1 MVLLTSSAF
10 CSSAVGI
17 ARSSVSSAVAI
28 PGRDTITEAIEVAAT
43 SRRNSALEDDVCAH
57 NCVVG
62 IEEDDDDDDNG
73 RTNASDDAT
82 RAVTRTTQQDF
93 MI

>member
-43 SRRNSALEDDVCAH
+43 SRRNSALEDDVCAD

-62 IEEDDDDDDNG
+62 IEDDDDDYG

-82 RAVTRTTQQDF
+82 RAVTRTDTQQDF

>member
-1 MVLLTSSAF
+1 MVAAVTAMVLLTSSAF

-62 IEEDDDDDDNG
+62 IEDDDDG
-73 RTNASDDAT
+73 RTNA
-82 RAVTRTTQQDF
+82 
-93 MI
+93 

>member
-28 PGRDTITEAIEVAAT
+28 PGRDTITEPIEVAAT
-43 SRRNSALEDDVCAH
+43 SRRNSALEDDVCAD

-62 IEEDDDDDDNG
+62 IEDDDYG

-82 RAVTRTTQQDF
+82 RAVTRTDTQQDF